1 MNINSKTT
9 KAEMLE
15 YIRQLEAQMA
25 QNDRGEKEVPV
36 IETVTK
42 TEAQAAAPV
51 TPQFV
56 FTAPTN
62 EVEIV
67 YCSEALGHAQISNM
81 EFNFNYYGQSY
92 IITRSQL
99 DELAGK
105 YYRWFQRGVLAVSS
119 KYVDVA
125 AAKNLPTD
133 KELLLSADTLK
144 ALGKKSPAEIQK
156 IWEDAKH
163 SEQRES
169 IVYYAKRKF
178 IEGDPA
184 FCNREMVDL
193 LNRLTNGGFNRE
205 QDELNGRYKYSVKEF

>member
-9 KAEMLE
+9 KSELLD
-15 YIRQLEAQMA
+15 YIKELEAKMA
-25 QNDRGEKEVPV
+25 QNNGGEKEVPV
-36 IETVTK
+36 VETVTK
-42 TEAQAAAPV
+42 VEAPAP
-51 TPQFV
+51 TQPAPQIV
-56 FTAPTN
+56 FAAPTN

-105 YYRWFQRGVLAVSS
+105 YYDWFKRGVLAVSS

-133 KELLLSADTLK
+133 KELLLNADTLK
-144 ALGKKSPAEIQK
+144 SLGKKDAAEIQK
-156 IWEDAKH
+156 IWEDLKYK
-163 SEQRES
+163 EQRES
-169 IVYYAKRKF
+169 IVCYVKRKF

-184 FCNREMVDL
+184 FRNREMVDL

-205 QDELNGRYKYSVKEF
+205 QDELNGRIKYPVREF